1 MPNKK
6 FFITWIVSAIF
17 MYAMSFVWHGVILN
31 DLARL
36 TYPKDVFLSLAAF
49 AYLGLGFALAIV
61 IHFIA
66 YKKYRFIRGF
76 VFGIPLG
83 LFVYLIAFVFGI
95 SFNATPQL
103 AHVIVD
109 LIWQVTEQGLGGFVG
124 ASVYSIVAFQEK
136 EAAREQA

>member
-17 MYAMSFVWHGVILN
+17 MYAMSFVWHGVVLN

-36 TYPKDVFLSLAAF
+36 TYPKDVFLSLAAV
-49 AYLGLGFALAIV
+49 AYLCLGFALAIAL
-61 IHFIA
+61 HFIT
-66 YKKYRFIRGF
+66 YKKSIVIRGF

-83 LFVYLIAFVFGI
+83 FFVYLIAFVFGI

-103 AHVIVD
+103 AHVFMD
-109 LIWQVTEQGLGGFVG
+109 LTWQVTEQGLGGLVG
-124 ASVYSIVAFQEK
+124 GFVYSLVAFQEK
-136 EAAREQA
+136 MARQRA